1 MGEHTVWEGR
11 RFHAVASALCQ
22 ARSAATL
29 PVFVRQL
36 FPASPRGRYSFTVA
50 ETGAQKVKTLAQE
63 HIASKRQSPD

>member
-1 MGEHTVWEGR
+1 MGRKEVPRSGIC
-11 RFHAVASALCQ
+11 SLPGMLCG
-22 ARSAATL
+22 L